1 MTSKSDNQIDSPVQ
15 AVFTFSED
23 IGAEFGLKQCA
34 VVILKKQKLVKFD
47 GTHLLNQEIIE
58 EVDENRYTYIGILE
72 LDEIKEHEM
81 KIKVTA
87 LYKRRLRLLLKPKLN
102 GKKKIQ
108 AINSWA
114 VALLR
119 YGAGI
124 INWKVDEL
132 KKNGQNHGKDFDDV
146 WGASSRVTLINYI

>member
-1 MTSKSDNQIDSPVQ
+1 MTSKSDDQMDSLVQ
-15 AVFTFSED
+15 AVFTLSED
-23 IGAEFGLKQCA
+23 ISIEFGLKQCA
-34 VVILKKQKLVKFD
+34 VVILKKWKLVKFD
-47 GTHLLNQEIIE
+47 GIHLLNQEIMK

-72 LDEIKEHEM
+72 LYKIKEHEM

-87 LYKRRLRLLLKPKLN
+87 EYKRRLRLILKSKFN

-119 YGAGI
+119 YGAG
-124 INWKVDEL
+124 
-132 KKNGQNHGKDFDDV
+132 QNYEKDFNAV
-146 WGASSRVTLINYI
+146 

>member
-1 MTSKSDNQIDSPVQ
+1 M
-15 AVFTFSED
+15 
-23 IGAEFGLKQCA
+23 
-34 VVILKKQKLVKFD
+34 
-47 GTHLLNQEIIE
+47 
-58 EVDENRYTYIGILE
+58 
-72 LDEIKEHEM
+72 DEIKEHEM
-81 KIKVTA
+81 KIQVTA
-87 LYKRRLRLLLKPKLN
+87 EYKRRLRLILKSKLN
-102 GKKKIQ
+102 AKNEIQ
-108 AINSWA
+108 AINTWA